1 MHTSRKED
9 GRKRQ
14 SDEIELPIPPQKH
27 ELYRSPAPAGHE
39 RSRDDTRSTSM
50 GQQPEIVLFRPSDS
64 EREVDVQGQDR
75 FPSWPSL
82 QAEISREDYTHSLD
96 FPGPDARLAL
106 PLQDSGLHQK
116 VTYSLDLT
124 FLRPDS
130 PSLRIVALLPPFP
143 YDDIGKFAEQFMTRH
158 VQDTCPHELVDK
170 ELLFRTGTA
179 TIDTIGDKE
188 SYDLSMKSDWDL
200 QLINKPNNIG
210 PIHVEIHRD
219 YIALRNCAETN
230 KTFASTKRDE
240 IASLKCKA
248 ANKLKYFP
256 RIDIELIACRG
267 TIEKV
272 VAEDSTSAMNS
283 AEKEEFANTIYQ
295 NAQIL
300 FASCVRAQLRMEC
313 LKLLLDRGWNDAK
326 LRLTPLEEGHLCHKA
341 CASNFDNLLEWQK
354 SFRVAEFLVVGEHQ
368 DLDTEQNDRYYMLFP
383 YATCNLRHY
392 MAKWEFGSLRRT
404 STLWLLAQL
413 RGLADALRSI
423 HNLSEESTKQS
434 QSQLAVPIKAS
445 GWHHDLK
452 PDNILFFSTQK
463 SPRID
468 RNSGE
473 GTFRI
478 ADFGSAKINTLR
490 SKSVNT
496 MSPNGTPTYEPPEQE
511 TEGSTSRPYD
521 IWSMGCVF
529 LELLVWALFD
539 YDAVKK
545 FSSQRLA
552 NCAPLDSM
560 KCDAFWLVEKEG
572 HAVKRRAVTDQVA
585 TLQAEIQK
593 KHVPFDGV
601 LRIVEDMLTIDSRKR
616 VDAVRVWNRLDQI
629 YKLADADF
637 QDSRE
642 DVPEIPI
649 LRESNYP
656 LFLQCKPAAQ
666 TFGTSYPENKAIYTI
681 EVKDIGSQAQFIVG
695 KRKPKVPHV
704 LVKLLA
710 RAIALPCEHGTIK
723 AQGDQIDELR

>member
-1 MHTSRKED
+1 MGEVSPSLHMLLLMTEALPPRLE
-9 GRKRQ
+9 RQ

-368 DLDTEQNDRYYMLFP
+368 DLDTEQVIPLQYCP
-383 YATCNLRHY
+383 STA
-392 MAKWEFGSLRRT
+392 EEGSILQEEPT
-404 STLWLLAQL
+404 S
-413 RGLADALRSI
+413 RSPVVQVQAYSSDKEKARCGSGSF
-423 HNLSEESTKQS
+423 SEVFRIRMDPSHHR
-434 QSQLAVPIKAS
+434 LAVVSYSPAS
-445 GWHHDLK
+445 SDMV
-452 PDNILFFSTQK
+452 D
-463 SPRID
+463 
-468 RNSGE
+468 
-473 GTFRI
+473 
-478 ADFGSAKINTLR
+478 
-490 SKSVNT
+490 
-496 MSPNGTPTYEPPEQE
+496 
-511 TEGSTSRPYD
+511 TS
-521 IWSMGCVF
+521 
-529 LELLVWALFD
+529 
-539 YDAVKK
+539 
-545 FSSQRLA
+545 
-552 NCAPLDSM
+552 
-560 KCDAFWLVEKEG
+560 
-572 HAVKRRAVTDQVA
+572 
-585 TLQAEIQK
+585 
-593 KHVPFDGV
+593 
-601 LRIVEDMLTIDSRKR
+601 
-616 VDAVRVWNRLDQI
+616 
-629 YKLADADF
+629 
-637 QDSRE
+637 
-642 DVPEIPI
+642 
-649 LRESNYP
+649 
-656 LFLQCKPAAQ
+656 
-666 TFGTSYPENKAIYTI
+666 
-681 EVKDIGSQAQFIVG
+681 
-695 KRKPKVPHV
+695 
-704 LVKLLA
+704 
-710 RAIALPCEHGTIK
+710 
-723 AQGDQIDELR
+723 